1 MIIDIHA
8 HTTNHKLWNLHTP
21 SATIEDLERLAEK
34 NGVVKIL
41 LMATYFPFKGS
52 GLHNEELLAR
62 IGDKK
67 LGLST
72 VRGSVYGNNGPLF
85 AVCGSLNMMDNVE
98 LGVMRLRRLAED
110 KKIVG
115 IKLYPGYQDFKP
127 SGVLAFPVYELAE
140 KFDLPVI
147 FHSGYLHHCCR
158 QEEVARR
165 CGRPTCPLDSLEYL
179 SRPSQLYGAAQKF
192 PRVKFVAAHL
202 GNPYFS
208 ELRDLMRTC
217 PNVYT
222 DISGTVEDSPEE
234 KAALQSEILHFLA
247 LPNGI
252 DRLMFGTDFP
262 IQSYEDTIALVETL
276 GGTVQAVPW
285 SCDDNMDAGDP
296 WGIGEDGK
304 AKIYWQNAAKLFHL
318 AQFPS
323 TSVGGVP
330 CSSGC

>member
-8 HTTNHKLWNLHTP
+8 HTTNHKLWNLSTET
-21 SATIEDLERLAEK
+21 ATIEDLEKLAEK
-34 NGVVKIL
+34 FGVVKIL

-62 IGDKK
+62 IGDRK
-67 LGLST
+67 
-72 VRGSVYGNNGPLF
+72 LF
-85 AVCGSLNMMDNVE
+85 AACGSLNMMDNVE
-98 LGVMRLRRLAED
+98 LGVMRLRRLAEE

-127 SGVLAFPVYELAE
+127 SDVLAFPVYELAE

-158 QEEVARR
+158 QKEGARR

-179 SRPSQLYGAAQKF
+179 SRPSQIYGAAQRF

-222 DISGTVEDSPEE
+222 DISGTVENSPEE

-318 AQFPS
+318 S
-323 TSVGGVP
+323 
-330 CSSGC
+330 

>member
-67 LGLST
+67 LGSST

-85 AVCGSLNMMDNVE
+85 AVCGSLDMMDKVE

-158 QEEVARR
+158 QEEEARR
-165 CGRPTCPLDSLEYL
+165 CGRTTCPLDSLEYL
-179 SRPSQLYGAAQKF
+179 SRPSQIYGAAQRF
-192 PRVKFVAAHL
+192 PRVKFIAAHL
-202 GNPYFS
+202 GNPHF
-208 ELRDLMRTC
+208 EEMFQLMSAC

-222 DISGTVEDSPEE
+222 DISGVHEDKPEDM
-234 KAALQSEILHFLA
+234 AAVIA
-247 LPNGI
+247 AAKRIVGLPGGAE
-252 DRLMFGTDFP
+252 RLMFGTDFP
-262 IQSYEDTIALVETL
+262 IQSYEETL
-276 GGTVQAVPW
+276 AIV
-285 SCDDNMDAGDP
+285 DAFGLSAAERELIL
-296 WGIGEDGK
+296 WK
-304 AKIYWQNAAKLFHL
+304 NAAKLFRL
-318 AQFPS
+318 SQFPS

-330 CSSGC
+330 CSSGRRPAKLNNAGGGENESVE